1 MLLAETSIALV
12 EFIANIQHSLQSK
25 LKNGEYPTMTTLESD
40 LKRMVAN
47 AKSYN
52 ERTSEVFSDAE
63 KIRKSVSNYMQKEN
77 PAYKSKDYVSFPTPI
92 PDEMQRRSGVN
103 NSTPSADVGREAEAD
118 ADGETDPEQ
127 PAGKPRLLKLHGPSN
142 QREQN
147 RRRASSTP
155 AIQEA
160 ADAGESFEGNT
171 FQQAQEKIM
180 TEMIQLKNEE
190 CVVSDCMMR
199 FNLAN

>member
-1 MLLAETSIALV
+1 
-12 EFIANIQHSLQSK
+12 
-25 LKNGEYPTMTTLESD
+25 MTTLESD

-52 ERTSEVFSDAE
+52 ETSSEIFSDAE
-63 KIRKSVSNYMQKEN
+63 KIRKVVSNYMPKEN
-77 PAYKSKDYVSFPTPI
+77 PAYKDKDYVSFPTPI
-92 PDEMQRRSGVN
+92 PDEMQTRSGTKA
-103 NSTPSADVGREAEAD
+103 SAPSADVGVEAEVD

-127 PAGKPRLLKLHGPSN
+127 ATGKPRRLTLHGPSN
-142 QREQN
+142 QKDQM

-155 AIQEA
+155 AVQEA

-190 CVVSDCMMR
+190 YVWERGVYR
-199 FNLAN
+199 RANTL